1 MDGKVDVLG
10 PIKMIC
16 RSFSVTY
23 SFYALKK
30 EWTEYRGVFFTIIAL
45 LQGFH
50 LVFELFTVA
59 ESSIFDAGTVVVDG
73 VHRIV

>member
-30 EWTEYRGVFFTIIAL
+30 EWTEYRGVFFTFIAD
-45 LQGFH
+45 LQHF
-50 LVFELFTVA
+50 
-59 ESSIFDAGTVVVDG
+59 
-73 VHRIV
+73 

>member
-45 LQGFH
+45 LQGFY
-50 LVFELFTVA
+50 LVFELFAVA
-59 ESSIFDAGTVVVDG
+59 KGPVFDAGAVVVDG
-73 VHRIV
+73 VHGIV